1 MKAIELILAE
11 RGKQI
16 AKGYTSEHDDTHVN
30 NEINDAALAYA
41 IPDYRIACTYWPW
54 DHEYYKYDH
63 SKTIDGRI
71 KNLVKAGALIV
82 AEIER
87 LNRLKENEGMEA

>member
-16 AKGYTSEHDDTHVN
+16 AKGYTSEHDDTHVH
-30 NEINDAALAYA
+30 NEILDAAISYA
-41 IPDYRIACTYWPW
+41 IPDYNVACTYYPW
-54 DHEYYKYDH
+54 DKAYYKYDH

-71 KNLVKAGALIV
+71 KNLVKACALIV

-87 LNRLKENEGMEA
+87 LNRLKENEGLET